1 MAAEHHIESFD
12 ASAFFKL
19 HDLDLD
25 GFWDR
30 DEIAAIYGLRHHSV
44 SGMPAEHKNDPA
56 FEERVVKAVLQ
67 KLDTDQDGE
76 SRCGRG
82 T

>member
-19 HDLDLD
+19 HDLDSD

-44 SGMPAEHKNDPA
+44 AGKPAEKKHDTG
-56 FEERVVKAVLQ
+56 FEGRVVKAVLV
-67 KLDTDQDGE
+67 KLDKDGDGE
-76 SRCGRG
+76 C
-82 T
+82 